1 MQTKRDN
8 RQQRMVL
15 LPPLEEYIPS
25 DHRLKRLNRVLD
37 LSFVHEA
44 VRERYCQNN
53 GRPSIDPEVV
63 MRLFLLQA
71 IEHIVEVRELM
82 RQVEVNL
89 AYRWF
94 IGYELDEKLPDHS
107 TLSKALDR
115 FGDGVFN
122 ELFSRSIAQCQ
133 KSDLIEGKVLHVDA
147 TTIRADIDKNKVE
160 QAESSDKDARYG
172 RFADGTIQPGYK
184 QQTVVDDQHRV
195 VVGLE
200 VFAANRAEGVDAV
213 RIVDAVREEV
223 GLCPEVVCAD
233 GAYGSGANRA
243 AFEERGMRLVSPP
256 PQAVTYTGSDYFT
269 VEAFAYQEREDV
281 FVCPAGKTLAY
292 VGGVKARPH
301 QRCYRAGKKVCGQ
314 CSLKGRCTQAPRRQ
328 LKVGVHHAALIRLR
342 ADSKREDFQQLYRTR
357 APGIEG
363 VFAEAK
369 QRHGLRRAWRRGLT
383 KMRIQCLLIAAVI
396 NFKRLIT
403 LLTSNSASVR
413 ADYALIRLLWTLF
426 TVIEWLLPPIT
437 TRQPKHPQ
445 NAFTSA

>member
-1 MQTKRDN
+1 
-8 RQQRMVL
+8 MVL

-25 DHRLKRLNRVLD
+25 DHRLRRLNRVLD
-37 LSFVHEA
+37 LSYVHEA

-71 IEHIVEVRELM
+71 IEHIGEVRELM
-82 RQVEVNL
+82 RQVQVNL

-94 IGYELDEKLPDHS
+94 IGYELDESLPDHS

-115 FGDGVFN
+115 FGDEVFN
-122 ELFSRSIAQCQ
+122 ELFRRSIAQCR
-133 KSDLIEGKVLHVDA
+133 KSGLIEGKVLHVDA
-147 TTIRADIDKNKVE
+147 TTIRADLDKDKVN
-160 QAESSDKDARYG
+160 QTGSSDSDARFG
-172 RFADGTIQPGYK
+172 RFPDGTIQPGYK
-184 QQTVVDDQHRV
+184 QQTVVDDAHRV

-213 RIVDAVREEV
+213 GIVDTVREEV
-223 GLCPEVVCAD
+223 GLCPEAVCAD

-256 PQAVTYTGSDYFT
+256 PQAKTYTGDGYYT
-269 VEAFAYQEREDV
+269 VEDFAYDEIEDQ
-281 FVCPAGKTLAY
+281 FVCPAGACLRCVSTE
-292 VGGVKARPH
+292 R
-301 QRCYRAGKKVCGQ
+301 QRGRKLYQAERSVCRQ
-314 CSLKGRCTQAPRRQ
+314 CSRRSECTPGKYRTV
-328 LKVGVHHAALIRLR
+328 KVTAHHAALIRLR
-342 ADSKREDFQQLYRTR
+342 ADSRSEDFQQLYRSR
-357 APGIEG
+357 GPGIEG

-403 LLTSNSASVR
+403 LLTLKNAPLR
-413 ADYALIRLLWTLF
+413 TILAALRTFGDLL
-426 TVIEWLLPPIT
+426 T
-437 TRQPKHPQ
+437 TISLWHCQ
-445 NAFTSA
+445 NHFARECHFRTMPLTI